1 MILDLFCEAACGPM
15 KKHTDHDGSME
26 RPGIFTDPWMVDFSM
41 GNVGRYT
48 VTWILWDIIYQYEIM
63 VVIIITLIIIMS

>member
-1 MILDLFCEAACGPM
+1 M
-15 KKHTDHDGSME
+15 KKHTDHDGSMG
-26 RPGIFTDPWMVDFSM
+26 RPGIFTDPWMADFSM

-48 VTWILWDIIYQYEIM
+48 MTWILWDIIYQYEIM